1 MLHPP
6 QPFDP
11 NLTPSRRVTGRT
23 LQLCSRPCR
32 LYEPQPALR
41 AHISFMCT
49 IRNTLRPVCDSQL
62 SLFRLCFA
70 PPRPP
75 RASAFS
81 TAPRSPTPS
90 KPASR
95 RQSPHMRGTKRLRT
109 HSQDSTPC
117 HTSSLKSPSHSSSE
131 DVQQSDLPSS
141 HPSNLPQPPPEA
153 SNERSLVI
161 PAHPYIYIFKNTPS
175 RPRPASPSSTSFFNS
190 FRDTRRP
197 PPRPVPP
204 MLNYVQIL
212 STPTADTP
220 GTCLMVHHDNRRYLF
235 GNVSEGT
242 QRTFVQRKVSLA
254 RVEEIFMTG
263 PINWHTTGGLLGM
276 ILTVAEV
283 VQSARSASIDDAR
296 TKAARLRKDKL
307 KNTELALARAEES
320 IAAAIAA
327 GPKSFNIHGGKN
339 LAHLLATA
347 RRFVF
352 RKGLPI
358 RPHEVR
364 EDTSREDEGN
374 DMESLR
380 EADWA
385 DENMMVWYVPVFADG
400 TGRRIAPTADT
411 ASRKRSF
418 GDLEEDTDKDGNA
431 ASPEEQEKLDR
442 QLVDSVV
449 KHMFDSDWKLDA
461 LTETTLHTAK
471 LPAKLFVKDDKGHLK
486 VYDGPMPGDRPDVP
500 DVPVFIRQPWPASLI
515 PALPKTEA
523 FQQSMCYIV
532 RNHPRRGKVNA
543 AEVARL
549 GVKRHD
555 IRYLVEGRSVVA
567 ADGTTVTPEMV
578 VGATIEGAAFAVV
591 DLPDA
596 SYIDAFLAKLEWA
609 NAGLM
614 DAINTMFWIL
624 GPGLTTDE
632 RLRAFMSKHSAM
644 RHTISSKDT
653 CANNLALVSAA
664 AVQMKHN
671 RIDPDRFPIQNFNNT
686 PSHSLPTPEAT
697 TKKDVDSEP
706 GLAAAK
712 AGWSIRLA
720 PQVIAEEQKVFPEL
734 NVTSSSYLD
743 KQILELATQ
752 AREQVARPTFQQAVA
767 AGNRGLPRPDVEVIP
782 LGTGSAMPSKYRNVS
797 ATLVRVP
804 GVGSYLFDAGE
815 NTLGS
820 MRRMLGEAKL
830 DEVLKELRAVWISHL
845 HADHHLGTVSVV
857 RAWRDATANMTT
869 ATGAKPRL
877 LFASHVN
884 MLQWLQEY
892 SDIEDFGIERLHMVD
907 VGSHEFPRMRKCTP
921 VIFEG
926 DDAAEFGLDRI
937 DACRVEHCHGAL
949 AVAFTWPPATPDA
962 APFKVAYS
970 GDCRPS
976 SDFAIIGRNATL
988 LIHESTFDDELA
1000 GEALAK
1006 KHSTMGEAIEVGRRM
1021 GARRLL
1027 LTHFSQRYPKI
1038 PVFNTE
1044 EPGSEEGAMQI
1055 LIAFDQM
1062 RVKLGDFTTAAAF
1075 LPAFQKLYEEED
1087 KLAQVEA

>member
-1 MLHPP
+1 
-6 QPFDP
+6 
-11 NLTPSRRVTGRT
+11 
-23 LQLCSRPCR
+23 
-32 LYEPQPALR
+32 
-41 AHISFMCT
+41 MCT

-62 SLFRLCFA
+62 YVFRLCFA
-70 PPRPP
+70 SPRPA
-75 RASAFS
+75 RTSAFS
-81 TAPRSPTPS
+81 TAPTPPKSPKS
-90 KPASR
+90 ASR
-95 RQSPHMRGTKRLRT
+95 RHSPLMRDIKRLRT
-109 HSQDSTPC
+109 HSQDSTPY
-117 HTSSLKSPSHSSSE
+117 HASSSKSPSHNSSE

-141 HPSNLPQPPPEA
+141 HPSNLPLVPPGIF
-153 SNERSLVI
+153 NRRSLVI
-161 PAHPYIYIFKNTPS
+161 PAHPYIRSRNNPVRFYIFKNTPS
-175 RPRPASPSSTSFFNS
+175 RPRAVSPPSTSFFNS

-235 GNVSEGT
+235 GNISEGT
-242 QRTFVQRKVSLA
+242 QRMFVQQKVSLA
-254 RVEEIFMTG
+254 RTEEIFMTG

-283 VQSARSASIDDAR
+283 VQSARTASIEDAKS
-296 TKAARLRKDKL
+296 KAAKLRKVKH
-307 KNTELALARAEES
+307 KNSEAALERAEES

-358 RPHEVR
+358 RPHEIR

-374 DMESLR
+374 DLESLR

-400 TGRRIAPTADT
+400 SGRKTAPTT
-411 ASRKRSF
+411 ETSSRKRSF
-418 GDLEEDTDKDGNA
+418 EDLEDDKVGKA
-431 ASPEEQEKLDR
+431 TSPEEQEKFDR

-449 KHMFDSDWKLDA
+449 NHMFDSDWKFDA

-471 LPAKLFVKDDKGHLK
+471 LPAKLFVKDENGHLK
-486 VYDGPMPGDRPDVP
+486 AYDGPMPGDKPDVP
-500 DVPVFIRQPWPASLI
+500 DVPVFVRQPWPAALI
-515 PALPKTEA
+515 QALPKTDE

-543 AEVARL
+543 AEITRL
-549 GVKRHD
+549 GVKKPD
-555 IRYLVEGRSVVA
+555 IRYLVEGRSVIA

-578 VGATIEGAAFAVV
+578 VGATIEGAVFSVV

-596 SYIDAFLAKLEWA
+596 SYIDAFLAKPEWA

-614 DAINTMFWIL
+614 GAINTIFWIL
-624 GPGLTTDE
+624 GPGIATDE
-632 RLRAFMSKHSAM
+632 RLQAFMSKHSAI

-653 CANNLALVSAA
+653 CANNLALASAA

-671 RIDPDRFPIQNFNNT
+671 RVDPDRFPIQNFNNT
-686 PSHSLPTPEAT
+686 PSHILPTPEAT
-697 TKKDVDSEP
+697 TKKDVESKP
-706 GLAAAK
+706 GLEAAK

-720 PQVIAEEQKVFPEL
+720 PQVIVEEQKVFPQL
-734 NVTSSSYLD
+734 NVTNSCHLD
-743 KQILELATQ
+743 KQVIELATH
-752 AREQVARPTFQQAVA
+752 AREQVARPTFQQAVV

-820 MRRMLGEAKL
+820 MRRLFGEAKL
-830 DEVLKELRAVWISHL
+830 NEVLKEMRAIWISHL
-845 HADHHLGTVSVV
+845 HADHHLGTVSVI

-869 ATGAKPRL
+869 ATGTKPRL
-877 LFASHVN
+877 LLASHVN
-884 MLQWLQEY
+884 MLHWLREY
-892 SDIEDFGIERLHMVD
+892 SDIENFGIERLHMVD
-907 VGSHEFPRMRKCTP
+907 VECHDFPRTRKCTP

-949 AVAFTWPPATPDA
+949 AVVFTWAPETPGA

-976 SDFAIIGRNATL
+976 SDFASIGHNATL

-1021 GARRLL
+1021 SARRLL

-1062 RVKLGDFTTAAAF
+1062 CVKLCDFKTAAAF
-1075 LPAFQKLYEEED
+1075 LPAFQKLYEAED
-1087 KLAQVEA
+1087 KLAQV